1 MLAKTVTY
9 TYQNYVGTLDSG
21 LSITDSTLK

>member
-1 MLAKTVTY
+1 MLAKRETY
-9 TYQNYVGTLDSG
+9 TYQNYDGTLDSG